1 MGQTFG
7 AFDPGNI
14 FAFFNVE
21 DYGGVEGC
29 AFIIGFKQIIN
40 TTNGER
46 MDIGTAYG
54 LAFASGINAYLPLLS
69 YSIAVRFFHLYKIN
83 PDFAFVTNDWFMI
96 GLAVLALAD
105 LFADKIPGVDHVWDV
120 IHTVLRPIAGALVAA
135 AATGD
140 ASGAALALPL
150 VAGGGI
156 AGITH
161 ATKATTRAAS
171 TMTTAGFLN
180 IVLSI
185 LEDIGM
191 IISVLLSL
199 LLPAVMIIVVAVCI
213 ILSLT
218 IGVKLYKKVRARRQ
232 QRQQA
237 KTLTSA

>member
-1 MGQTFG
+1 
-7 AFDPGNI
+7 
-14 FAFFNVE
+14 
-21 DYGGVEGC
+21 
-29 AFIIGFKQIIN
+29 
-40 TTNGER
+40 

-54 LAFASGINAYLPLLS
+54 LSFASGINAYLPLLS

-105 LFADKIPGVDHVWDV
+105 LFADKIPGVDHVWDA

-140 ASGAALALPL
+140 ASGAALAVPL
-150 VAGGGI
+150 IAGGSI

-171 TMTTAGFLN
+171 TVGTAGLLN

-191 IISVLLSL
+191 ALSVLLSL
-199 LLPAVMIIVVAVCI
+199 FLPAVMVIIVAVCLVLFI
-213 ILSLT
+213 VVSI
-218 IGVKLYKKVRARRQ
+218 KLYKKVKARRL
-232 QRQQA
+232 RKQQA
-237 KTLTSA
+237 EMITSV